1 MRSRNPVSRR
11 AAKAGLAAILASG
24 CALVASCSS
33 STSSA
38 AAGSGK
44 VTGTVVVFAA
54 ASLKDAFDKIGTQF
68 EKAHPGV
75 HVKFNY
81 NGSSTLATQIG
92 QAAPADVFASANTEN
107 MDKVTSDNLA
117 KGTPEIFAKN
127 KLEIMV
133 GKGNP
138 KNIKTVDSLDNKDVK
153 VAVCAPAVPCGAYS
167 KDIFS
172 KAGITVH
179 PVTQETS
186 VSGVVTK
193 VSLGEADADIVYV
206 TDVKA
211 GGDQI
216 SGVPIPAKDNVTAKY
231 PIVTLKMAPNEKAG
245 KAFTDYVLS
254 PSGQKVLAS
263 FGFMGK

>member
-1 MRSRNPVSRR
+1 MRAQHQGRR
-11 AAKAGLAAILASG
+11 HAVKAGLAAFLASG
-24 CALVASCSS
+24 CALVTACGSS
-33 STSSA
+33 SSS
-38 AAGSGK
+38 AAGSGQ
-44 VTGTVVVFAA
+44 VGGTVVVFAA

-68 EKAHPGV
+68 QKAHPGV

-92 QAAPADVFASANTEN
+92 QAAPADVFASANTKN

-138 KNIKTVDSLDNKDVK
+138 KNIKSVDSLDSKNVK

-193 VSLGEADADIVYV
+193 VSLGEADAGIVYV

-211 GGDQI
+211 GGDKI
-216 SGVPIPAKDNVTAKY
+216 SGVPIPPKDNVTAAY
-231 PIVTLKMAPNEKAG
+231 PIVTLKKAPNEKGAR
-245 KAFTDYVLS
+245 AFMDYVLS